1 MAALDEEIRP
11 RLTDAEAKGV
21 VEAEWSHLRGVD
33 AIEPLP
39 SYDDQNFL
47 LTLRGNRRA
56 VLKIA
61 ASGAPCR
68 GGAGEAVTAG
78 YLDCEHAMMRAL
90 ASAGAEA
97 PEPVPSDD
105 GREVVPFK
113 WTDLTCFARVWAGN
127 HAFKMCAGARTGR
140 GAAAAAT
147 WIVRG
152 RAAAPPR
159 LGDVNSPRTGRGA
172 AAAAT

>member
-113 WTDLTCFARVWAGN
+113 WTDLTCFARVWGEPCLQDVRR
-127 HAFKMCAGARTGR
+127 CADGSRRRR
-140 GAAAAAT
+140 GC
-147 WIVRG
+147 
-152 RAAAPPR
+152 
-159 LGDVNSPRTGRGA
+159 DVDSPRTGRGA
-172 AAAAT
+172 AAAGTWRVRGTGQ

>member
-140 GAAAAAT
+140 GAAAA
-147 WIVRG
+147 G
-152 RAAAPPR
+152 RR
-159 LGDVNSPRTGRGA
+159 E
-172 AAAAT
+172 